1 MRSGGRRKSIAF
13 FIVLGVCLVAGVVAL
28 NVGWIIVNW
37 RQAGLL
43 IAGLIVFPLII
54 TGVVLNTIF
63 LVREIRRNEQHDAFI
78 NAVTHEL
85 KTPVASMKLY
95 LQTLQNRSVDEAK
108 RQEFYGVMLQDSDRL
123 QGTIEQVL
131 RAGQLGA
138 KLRRASPMPVD
149 FGAVVRGVPGAGA
162 HASSSPA
169 RGGDRERAARQRR
182 VVSGARRRG
191 RSEGDGLEPRGQRD
205 QILGPAGPRRRR
217 ARAARPGDRHAARP
231 RSGHRHLAVERKRI
245 FKRFYRIPGAMTT
258 RVKGTGLGLFI
269 VRSVVARHGGKV
281 FVESDGA
288 GTRQHVHRAAAVVG
302 AAMSR
307 ILVVEDEQHLA
318 DGLRFNLEAE
328 HHDVDVVDNG
338 EEALERLLTAEPNRA
353 TIS

>member
-13 FIVLGVCLVAGVVAL
+13 FIILGVCLVAGVGAL
-28 NVGWIIVNW
+28 NVGWIILNW
-37 RQAGLL
+37 RAAGLL

-63 LVREIRRNEQHDAFI
+63 LVREIRRNEQHEAFI

-138 KLRRASPMPVD
+138 KLRRASAMPVD
-149 FGAVVRGVPGAGA
+149 LGAVVDECLALARTRHHLSPDAVTSTVRPVDGASFQVLGDEDDLKAMVSNLVDNAIKYSGADVHVAVELEQADPAIATLRVRDRGVGI
-162 HASSSPA
+162 SP
-169 RGGDRERAARQRR
+169 
-182 VVSGARRRG
+182 S
-191 RSEGDGLEPRGQRD
+191 
-205 QILGPAGPRRRR
+205 
-217 ARAARPGDRHAARP
+217 
-231 RSGHRHLAVERKRI
+231 ERKRI
-245 FKRFYRIPGAMTT
+245 FKRFYRGPGAMHS

-269 VRSVVARHGGKV
+269 VRSVVTRHGGKV
-281 FVESDGA
+281 FVERDGA
-288 GTRQHVHRAAAVVG
+288 GQCITFIVQFRVV
-302 AAMSR
+302 AP
-307 ILVVEDEQHLA
+307 Q
-318 DGLRFNLEAE
+318 
-328 HHDVDVVDNG
+328 
-338 EEALERLLTAEPNRA
+338 
-353 TIS
+353 

>member
-28 NVGWIIVNW
+28 NVGWIILNW
-37 RQAGLL
+37 REAGLL
-43 IAGLIVFPLII
+43 IAGIIVFPLII

-63 LVREIRRNEQHDAFI
+63 LVREIRRNEQHEAFI

-85 KTPVASMKLY
+85 KTPVASIKLY
-95 LQTLQNRSVDEAK
+95 LQTLQNRAVDEAK

-149 FGAVVRGVPGAGA
+149 FGAVVEDCLALARTRHHLSATAITAHVRQVDGA
-162 HASSSPA
+162 SFQVL
-169 RGGDRERAARQRR
+169 GDEEDLKAMVSNLVDNAIKY
-182 VVSGARRRG
+182 SGADVQVAVELEQAHPAIATLRVRDRG
-191 RSEGDGLEPRGQRD
+191 IGISP
-205 QILGPAGPRRRR
+205 
-217 ARAARPGDRHAARP
+217 
-231 RSGHRHLAVERKRI
+231 SERKRI
-245 FKRFYRIPGAMTT
+245 FKRFYRIPGAMST

-288 GTRQHVHRAAAVVG
+288 GQGSTFIVQLPVV
-302 AAMSR
+302 AP
-307 ILVVEDEQHLA
+307 Q
-318 DGLRFNLEAE
+318 
-328 HHDVDVVDNG
+328 
-338 EEALERLLTAEPNRA
+338 
-353 TIS
+353 